1 MSGML
6 GKKIGMT
13 RIFDE
18 AGNTLDVT
26 VIEAGP
32 CYVTQVKTKK
42 NDGYEA
48 IQLGFG
54 KVKAKN
60 VTKPRT
66 GHFKKSGV
74 EAVRKL
80 KEFSLFTGLELKAGD
95 VVKVDIFKAGDAVKV
110 TGTSKGRGFM
120 GTVKRHNFA
129 GGPVSH
135 GQSDRLRAPGSLG
148 QSSDPSRVYKGL
160 KMAGQMGNKQY
171 SALNL
176 KVVKV
181 DVEKNLLYIRGAVPG
196 ARNSFV
202 EIYPY

>member
-18 AGNTLDVT
+18 VGNTVDVT

-32 CYVTQVKTKK
+32 CYVTQVKTKE

-54 KVKAKN
+54 KIKKQN
-60 VTKPRT
+60 VSKPQA
-66 GHFKKSGV
+66 GHLKKSGV
-74 EAVRKL
+74 EVVRKL
-80 KEFSLFTGLELKAGD
+80 KEFSLFTGRELKAGD
-95 VVKVDIFKAGDAVKV
+95 EVKVDIFKPGDKVKV
-110 TGTSKGRGFM
+110 TGTSKGHGFT
-120 GTVKRHNFA
+120 GAVKRHNFA

-160 KMAGQMGNKQY
+160 RMAGRMGNKQY

>member
-1 MSGML
+1 
-6 GKKIGMT
+6 
-13 RIFDE
+13 
-18 AGNTLDVT
+18 
-26 VIEAGP
+26 
-32 CYVTQVKTKK
+32 
-42 NDGYEA
+42 
-48 IQLGFG
+48 
-54 KVKAKN
+54 
-60 VTKPRT
+60 
-66 GHFKKSGV
+66 V

-80 KEFSLFTGLELKAGD
+80 KEISFFTGRELKAGD
-95 VVKVDIFKAGDAVKV
+95 VVKVDIFKPGDRVKV

-120 GTVKRHNFA
+120 GAVKRHNFA

-160 KMAGQMGNKQY
+160 RMAGRMGNKQY

>member
-1 MSGML
+1 
-6 GKKIGMT
+6 
-13 RIFDE
+13 
-18 AGNTLDVT
+18 
-26 VIEAGP
+26 
-32 CYVTQVKTKK
+32 
-42 NDGYEA
+42 
-48 IQLGFG
+48 
-54 KVKAKN
+54 
-60 VTKPRT
+60 
-66 GHFKKSGV
+66 V

-80 KEFSLFTGLELKAGD
+80 KEFSFFTGRELKAGD
-95 VVKVDIFKAGDAVKV
+95 VVKVDIFKPGDRVKV

-120 GTVKRHNFA
+120 GAVKRHNFA

-160 KMAGQMGNKQY
+160 RMAGRMGNKQY

>member
-1 MSGML
+1 MSGIL

-13 RIFDE
+13 KIFDE
-18 AGNTLDVT
+18 VGNTVDVT

-32 CYVTQVKTKK
+32 CYVTQVKTKE
-42 NDGYEA
+42 NDGYQA
-48 IQLGFG
+48 VQLGFG
-54 KVKAKN
+54 KIRPKN
-60 VTKPRT
+60 VRKPSA
-66 GHFKKSGV
+66 GHFKRSGV
-74 EAVRKL
+74 EPLKRL
-80 KEFSLFTGLELKAGD
+80 KEFPLFTGRELKAGD
-95 VVKVDIFKAGDAVKV
+95 VVKVDIFKAGDKVKV
-110 TGTSKGRGFM
+110 SGVSKGRGFM
-120 GTVKRHNFA
+120 GAVKRHNFA

-160 KMAGQMGNKQY
+160 KMAGHMGNEKY

-181 DVEKNLLYIRGAVPG
+181 DVEKNLLYVRGAVPG